1 MKKQHRKALAFS
13 LFSEGTLIIII
24 SLVTLLLQLISF
36 ATTWNGAKIYL
47 EDIFPYA
54 SLLFAVAI
62 QATAYFFSNSLRGK
76 INILKVLALGL
87 AMCCSTYYSYIGIY
101 NSVNAPAI
109 YLQEN
114 YNRISQHLER
124 IYLEESEQLI
134 ASSQDAINTA
144 SSLIISEYT
153 VLLSEQENIQN
164 CRTALSEITLSYT
177 SGLRAPKQS
186 AYENYEDYAA
196 AYQIYINSATQG
208 KGAENQS
215 SREQVLAAYGYTSM
229 EQLNEAEQKN
239 TAALNALMYRP
250 DSTTAVTSAISELTS
265 QLTAAINDTT
275 MGQPLTSH
283 NISRLNLL
291 FQAASLCGYDGLSLS
306 RLTTSLDQCARI
318 AGDVLLAKYEE
329 LIATLPGGHITDANT
344 MDLKASMD
352 AQIMT
357 ALMKLNTIL
366 PQDEQLSYTNQA
378 YLITDLYLVPIQ
390 ALQQIDTRMTALF
403 CLGVAALIDTL
414 SVLFALSLRKKA
426 PLWKRRLLPPYN
438 MDDYEHL
445 IYASLPDPFS
455 PIPSLADFLQGFRP
469 SPLTETEGYMLQR
482 EAKDLAGFQ
491 TLAALLCQLNLA
503 KFIPPGF
510 LDNDVE
516 LLLLKA
522 RFVFWANTKI
532 YEERSMQYE

>member
-134 ASSQDAINTA
+134 ASSQAAINTA

-239 TAALNALMYRP
+239 TAAINALMYRT

-318 AGDVLLAKYEE
+318 AGDALLAKYEE

-390 ALQQIDTRMTALF
+390 ALQQMDTRMTALF

-426 PLWKRRLLPPYN
+426 PLWKRRLLLPYN

-455 PIPSLADFLQGFRP
+455 PIPSLANFLQGFRP